1 MVEPLSLAG
10 ILIAIPPVAAALITI
25 ASDIKEARKDIQN
38 LVGDLFT
45 LKGVLEYVQ
54 SVRIIS
60 FDKEKHNFDSAQF
73 DGLLHDAGSILA
85 ALKLS
90 LKVGDSVVAQKWK
103 SIKWH
108 FKKTEV
114 LEHRQRLEEV
124 KSAML
129 MVMMGDSL
137 NYNQAILDEVAQL
150 RTEVS
155 SDRKVRDLEIWERK
169 RKVLFNWLAPV
180 APQLEHTNA
189 LMQHLPGTG
198 AWFLD
203 GPFTIWKDLSDEQA
217 AVLWLQGKSGSGKT
231 TLMARSAEQ
240 LSSEINR
247 QDSTVC
253 TRFYC
258 SFGTLASQQLVNIL
272 ASILVQACE
281 AIPSMYDKISTK
293 YAEAANAQQPRSVE
307 ASELLQILVEHVTK
321 VSRFY
326 ICIDAVNESTE
337 AEIIQKTMGGLAG
350 KCKNIRLFITST
362 HEPHESA
369 FREARFITST
379 MKANLVDHDIATY
392 LDEEI
397 TTSDEL
403 RKCDPLVREEI
414 RRTILGRSSGVF
426 RFAES
431 QLQLTRI
438 AAQHTGREVR
448 RQLSRMPSS
457 LNETYVRSLGGHIN
471 NPIHRRYLRT
481 MLLWLSFATRPL
493 TLRELSEAIVVE
505 DEDTDLDEQCR
516 LHDPNVL
523 LQLGQGLV
531 ELDKFTGFVSL
542 GHSSVKTCL
551 TSTYIQNT
559 EAADFALNE
568 TNSHDLIMR
577 TCVTYLRFRPFRIDS
592 RNTFD
597 TLSARYPLLS
607 YAALNWPLHITGTG
621 TATLEGVRHLISTQ
635 HMPRGGAYA
644 FWILYVS
651 RNVPLG
657 VILQTSPLYYASSF
671 GFTKLVAVLLAES
684 HGLDLERPE
693 GRVGSTALQVACFR
707 RQKGVVKLLVEA
719 GANSFSPD
727 GSGVEGGFSSLFWAK
742 NNGWDDIV
750 ELMIEH
756 GVANK
761 HNYRD
766 RSHGVYAVD
775 LAKKVQA
782 VSLQDT
788 HACSTVESLICT
800 KEE

>member
-1 MVEPLSLAG
+1 MVEPLSSAG

-25 ASDIKEARKDIQN
+25 ASDIKEARKDMQN
-38 LVGDLFT
+38 LVGDLST

-54 SVRIIS
+54 SVRKMS
-60 FDKEKHNFDSAQF
+60 FDKEKQNFDSAQF

-90 LKVGDSVVAQKWK
+90 LKVGDS
-103 SIKWH
+103 
-108 FKKTEV
+108 TEV

-129 MVMMGDSL
+129 MVIMGDSL
-137 NYNQAILDEVAQL
+137 NYNQAILNEVAQL

-155 SDRKVRDLEIWERK
+155 SDRKVRDIEIWERK

-189 LMQHLPGTG
+189 LIQHLPGTG
-198 AWFLD
+198 PWFLE
-203 GPFTIWKDLSDEQA
+203 GPFTIWKDLPDDQA
-217 AVLWLQGKSGSGKT
+217 AVL
-231 TLMARSAEQ
+231 ARSAEQ
-240 LSSEINR
+240 LSSEIN
-247 QDSTVC
+247 QHDSTVC

-281 AIPSMYDKISTK
+281 AIPSLYDNISTQ

-307 ASELLQILVEHVTK
+307 ASEILRILVEHVTK

-326 ICIDAVNESTE
+326 IWIDAVNESTE
-337 AEIIQKTMGGLAG
+337 AEIIQKTMCGLAG

-362 HEPHESA
+362 HEPQELA

-379 MKANLVDHDIATY
+379 MKADLIDHEIATY

-438 AAQHTGREVR
+438 AAQHTGLEVR

-493 TLRELSEAIVVE
+493 TLKELSEAIVVE

-671 GFTKLVAVLLAES
+671 GFTKLVAVLLADS
-684 HGLDLERPE
+684 HGLDLERPG
-693 GRVGSTALQVACFR
+693 GRAGSTALQVACFR

>member
-114 LEHRQRLEEV
+114 LEHRQRLEEELQPSNLGRSGSTTDRGFERQEGCCV
-124 KSAML
+124 
-129 MVMMGDSL
+129 
-137 NYNQAILDEVAQL
+137 VAA
-150 RTEVS
+150 
-155 SDRKVRDLEIWERK
+155 RKV
-169 RKVLFNWLAPV
+169 
-180 APQLEHTNA
+180 
-189 LMQHLPGTG
+189 
-198 AWFLD
+198 
-203 GPFTIWKDLSDEQA
+203 
-217 AVLWLQGKSGSGKT
+217 
-231 TLMARSAEQ
+231 ARSAEQ

-671 GFTKLVAVLLAES
+671 GFTKLVAVLLADS